1 MSYVNAL
8 KSLKNYKLE
17 QSIWNCL
24 SYKKRASVLVVLY
37 LNSHDKLST
46 ILTIRSKQIKSFSGH
61 APFPGGK
68 ADSEQETSYQVARRE
83 AFEEI
88 GISQDDE
95 ELLKH
100 GYRMEYLTTL
110 PSYLSRNLL
119 AVQPSVVFMHS
130 LNNSTSLPSV
140 SMDSNEVS
148 EVFSCQLQEFLSDEP
163 STWYSTKSV
172 NWNGLNWNQHWFNV
186 LRQNRIIGQDA
197 YYSVWGL
204 TANILIDCARIA
216 YNSGANDETSPKGAA
231 WR

>member
-17 QSIWNCL
+17 QSIWNSL

-61 APFPGGK
+61 AAFPGGK

-100 GYRMEYLTTL
+100 GYRMEHLTTL

-130 LNNSTSLPSV
+130 LNNSTSFPSV
-140 SMDSNEVS
+140 AQRSMDSNEVS

-163 STWYSTKSV
+163 STWYSTKLV
-172 NWNGLNWNQHWFNV
+172 NWNGLNWNQHWFTV

-197 YYSVWGL
+197 YYSVWG
-204 TANILIDCARIA
+204 
-216 YNSGANDETSPKGAA
+216 
-231 WR
+231 